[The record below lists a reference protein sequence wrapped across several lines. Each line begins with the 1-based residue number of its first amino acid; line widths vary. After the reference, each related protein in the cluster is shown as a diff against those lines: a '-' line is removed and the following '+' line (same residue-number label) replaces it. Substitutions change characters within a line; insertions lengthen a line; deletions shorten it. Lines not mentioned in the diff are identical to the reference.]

1 MSEIDYVDLAQRFVA
16 AIQAGDAAAV
26 RAFYAP
32 DAKIWHNIDDV
43 EQTVDQN
50 LKSLAWFVRT
60 LPDRIYRVQR
70 IAPLPDGFLQQH
82 VLEATLPNGERWAMD
97 ACVVVRIE
105 NGKIVRLDEYLDSAK
120 TAQLVAATR

>member
-1 MSEIDYVDLAQRFVA
+1 MSQIDYAAFAQRFVA
-16 AIQAGDAAAV
+16 AIQAGDAEAV

-32 DAKIWHNIDDV
+32 DAKIWHNIDHI

-60 LPDRIYRVQR
+60 LPDRTYRVQR
-70 IAPLPDGFLQQH
+70 IAPLADGFLQQH

-97 ACVVVRIE
+97 ACVVVRVE
-105 NGKIVRLDEYLDSAK
+105 NGKITRLDEYLDSAK

>member
-1 MSEIDYVDLAQRFVA
+1 MSQIDYVDLARRFVA
-16 AIQAGDAAAV
+16 AIQAGDAETV

-32 DAKIWHNIDDV
+32 DAKIWHNIDHV

-60 LPDRIYRVQR
+60 LPDRTYRVQR

-97 ACVVVRIE
+97 ACVVVRVE
-105 NGKIVRLDEYLDSAK
+105 NGKIARLDEYLDSAK

>member
-1 MSEIDYVDLAQRFVA
+1 MSQIDYEAFAQRFVA
-16 AIQAGDAAAV
+16 AIQAGDAEAV

-32 DAKIWHNIDDV
+32 DAKIWHNIDHI

-60 LPDRIYRVQR
+60 LPDRTYRVQR

-97 ACVVVRIE
+97 ACVVVRVK
-105 NGKIVRLDEYLDSAK
+105 NGKITRLDEYLDSAK
-120 TAQLVAATR
+120 TAQLVASTR

>member
-1 MSEIDYVDLAQRFVA
+1 MSQIDYVDLARRFVA
-16 AIQAGDAAAV
+16 AIQAGDADTV

-32 DAKIWHNIDDV
+32 DAKIWHNIDHV

-60 LPDRIYRVQR
+60 LPDRTYRVQR

-97 ACVVVRIE
+97 ACVVVRVE
-105 NGKIVRLDEYLDSAK
+105 NGKIARLDEYLDSAK
-120 TAQLVAATR
+120 TTQLVAATR

>member
-1 MSEIDYVDLAQRFVA
+1 LSQIDYEAFAQRFVA
-16 AIQAGDAAAV
+16 AIQAGDAEAV

-32 DAKIWHNIDDV
+32 DAKIWHNIDHI

-60 LPDRIYRVQR
+60 LPDRTYRVQR

-97 ACVVVRIE
+97 ACVVVRVE
-105 NGKIVRLDEYLDSAK
+105 NGKITRLDEYLDSAK

>member
-1 MSEIDYVDLAQRFVA
+1 MSQIDYVAFAQRFVA
-16 AIQAGDAAAV
+16 AIQAGDAEAV
-26 RAFYAP
+26 RAFYAS
-32 DAKIWHNIDDV
+32 DAKIWHNIDHI

-60 LPDRIYRVQR
+60 LPDRTYRVQR

-97 ACVVVRIE
+97 ACVVVRVE
-105 NGKIVRLDEYLDSAK
+105 NGKITRLDEYLDSAK